1 MCMVINKTK
10 RHATNPANCVESF
23 VFSYRCHT
31 ANSSKAWPMEG
42 KTGHFLFHNG
52 YNDQTRLRGR
62 WHDQCIGFFDLG
74 NGMVRCIG
82 GIFSVDP
89 KRGQWN
95 TFSTTDLPKEE
106 ARALYAASRD
116 FTWRGPVTVSH
127 NHQFI

>member
-1 MCMVINKTK
+1 
-10 RHATNPANCVESF
+10 
-23 VFSYRCHT
+23 
-31 ANSSKAWPMEG
+31 MEG